1 MIRLTTHRPV
11 ANPSNRATTRSE
23 GRASRSDTESGES
36 APSGTT
42 LTNIQTVV
50 ALERDTRSE
59 RSALERLTDLVS
71 AAASSTWFI
80 VVHVVWFAVWVGLN
94 ALFPQR
100 FDPYPFSLL
109 TLVVSLE
116 AILLT
121 GFVLISQDRM
131 TKLADRRAHLDLQVN
146 LLAEQELTAIL
157 RVVCLIAEKT
167 GVQLEGC
174 DPNLNQLLGRTD
186 VKALNDQLTKEMATV
201 DPAADSLS
209 VDKAAPTDDAR
220 AHASASAMVAEG
232 NA

>member
-1 MIRLTTHRPV
+1 LSDTILAGQADRRPT
-11 ANPSNRATTRSE
+11 RA
-23 GRASRSDTESGES
+23 RASILASQLGSLDS

-42 LTNIQTVV
+42 LTNIQAVV

-100 FDPYPFSLL
+100 LDPYPFSLL
-109 TLVVSLE
+109 TLLVSLE

-174 DPNLNQLLGRTD
+174 DPDLNQLLGRTD
-186 VKALNDQLTKEMATV
+186 VKALNDQLAKEMATV
-201 DPAADSLS
+201 DPTADSLS
-209 VDKAAPTDDAR
+209 VDKTAPAEAPR
-220 AHASASAMVAEG
+220 MSGRNFLRRNVSQHSALS
-232 NA
+232 

>member
-1 MIRLTTHRPV
+1 M
-11 ANPSNRATTRSE
+11 
-23 GRASRSDTESGES
+23 
-36 APSGTT
+36 
-42 LTNIQTVV
+42 
-50 ALERDTRSE
+50 
-59 RSALERLTDLVS
+59 
-71 AAASSTWFI
+71 
-80 VVHVVWFAVWVGLN
+80 
-94 ALFPQR
+94 
-100 FDPYPFSLL
+100 
-109 TLVVSLE
+109 VSLE

-157 RVVCLIAEKT
+157 RVVCPIAEKT

-220 AHASASAMVAEG
+220 AQASASAMVAEG